1 MLTNKEIQIYGPLQK
16 LKILYEGFPHPPIVT
31 LDEGLALAET
41 IKAVAVKDLFGE
53 APKKKLF
60 FLFLLAEGEFFTGKA
75 LQETLGAGHLTFGDK
90 KIKRPFPVSFAVKR
104 GCIGLG
110 TAFDTKQAVTLAHF
124 PYPLIEKGPNLPS
137 LP

>member
-41 IKAVAVKDLFGE
+41 GHADLAALLLVDLLGE

-90 KIKRPFPVSFAVKR
+90 KIKRPFPVSFAVKK
-104 GCIGLG
+104 GLYRPWNC
-110 TAFDTKQAVTLAHF
+110 F
-124 PYPLIEKGPNLPS
+124 LIRNKP
-137 LP
+137 

>member
-60 FLFLLAEGEFFTGKA
+60 FL
-75 LQETLGAGHLTFGDK
+75 LQEKPFK
-90 KIKRPFPVSFAVKR
+90 KRLEQDILLLEIKR
-104 GCIGLG
+104 
-110 TAFDTKQAVTLAHF
+110 
-124 PYPLIEKGPNLPS
+124 
-137 LP
+137 

>member
-16 LKILYEGFPHPPIVT
+16 LKILYEGFPHAPIVT

-41 IKAVAVKDLFGE
+41 MKAVVVKDLFGE

-60 FLFLLAEGEFFTGKA
+60 FLFFLAEGEFFTGKA

-90 KIKRPFPVSFAVKR
+90 KIKRPFPVSFAVKK
-104 GCIGLG
+104 GLYRPWNC
-110 TAFDTKQAVTLAHF
+110 F
-124 PYPLIEKGPNLPS
+124 LIRNKP
-137 LP
+137 

>member
-53 APKKKLF
+53 APKKKLL

-90 KIKRPFPVSFAVKR
+90 KALSRLLCCEKGAVSA
-104 GCIGLG
+104 LELL
-110 TAFDTKQAVTLAHF
+110 FDTKQAVTLAHF

>member
-16 LKILYEGFPHPPIVT
+16 LKILYEGFPHAPIV
-31 LDEGLALAET
+31 ALAET
-41 IKAVAVKDLFGE
+41 MKTVAVKDLFGE
-53 APKKKLF
+53 APKKKLI

-75 LQETLGAGHLTFGDK
+75 LQETLGSGHLTFGDK
-90 KIKRPFPVSFAVKR
+90 KALSRLLCCEKGAVSA
-104 GCIGLG
+104 LELL
-110 TAFDTKQAVTLAHF
+110 FDTKQAVTLAHF

>member
-16 LKILYEGFPHPPIVT
+16 LKILYEGFPHAPIVT

-41 IKAVAVKDLFGE
+41 MKTVAVKDLFGE
-53 APKKKLF
+53 APKKKLI

-75 LQETLGAGHLTFGDK
+75 LQETLGSGHLTFGDK
-90 KIKRPFPVSFAVKR
+90 KALSRLLCCEKGAVSA
-104 GCIGLG
+104 LELL
-110 TAFDTKQAVTLAHF
+110 FDTKQAVTLAHF